1 MVRASLALA
10 ALLASAPSCPDLYS
24 LAAHGFRVPTL
35 TARSASAV
43 PAGSGVQVT
52 VDVAAHNPNPFPIE
66 LTGVD
71 YDVALDG
78 TPALSGSQQGT
89 TVAQQTDGGLQLGGV
104 LNPGSAVFKNLRPGQ
119 TVHYA
124 LNGTAHVASPAG
136 VPVDVEFTTGGTFV
150 VPQTLPAGR

>member
-24 LAAHGFRVPTL
+24 LAAHGFSVPTL
-35 TARSASAV
+35 TARNASAV
-43 PAGSGVQVT
+43 PASSGLQVT
-52 VDVAAHNPNPFPIE
+52 VDVGAHNPNPFPID

-71 YDVALDG
+71 YDVAVEG
-78 TPALSGSQQGT
+78 TPALSGSQQGV
-89 TVAQQTDGGLQLGGV
+89 TVAQRGDGGLQLGG
-104 LNPGSAVFKNLRPGQ
+104 LLAASSPIFRNLRPGQ
-119 TVHYA
+119 TVNYV
-124 LNGTAHVASPAG
+124 LNGTVHVASPAG